1 MGQRLALKFGG
12 TSVGSAEA
20 MRQAAA
26 IVVDLQR
33 QGHQVVV
40 VTSAMS
46 GVTDSLLGSAAAAVG
61 GDRLKVVE
69 HTAGIRAKH
78 EAAADA
84 LGLAGDERHLALDP
98 VTARLG
104 ELSLL
109 CDALGVLG
117 EASPRAL
124 DAVGALGE
132 RMSIHL
138 LAAALRQQGAVAHPV
153 DAARVVRTDDT
164 FQAAVPLMDETTRL
178 AGHELVPLLVAGEVP
193 VVTGFIGSTADGV
206 VTTLGRGGSD
216 YSGAI
221 IGAATGADE
230 VWIYTDVDG
239 VMSADPRVVRGVR
252 TLESLSY
259 LEMSELAYFGAK
271 VLHPRTILPALE
283 RGIPI
288 RIKNTFNPAH
298 PGTLVV
304 GRSDGDRALKGV
316 TAIRAQSLITIA
328 GRGMLGVPGIAARA
342 FGAVAR
348 TGTSVTMISQAS
360 SEQSICFLVADKS
373 AATVIE
379 ALRREFHHELDRRDI
394 EDISSLE
401 PVVIVTVVG
410 GAIKQTPG
418 VAGRI
423 FGALGTAAINVIAI
437 AMGSSECSI
446 SLVVASADADLAVQ
460 ALHDLIVAAPQS
472 SGAPV
477 SSTGRAWPPWSA
489 KHCRRTSTAF
499 WPWST
504 ATPIGCSPGT
514 ATRSWR
520 CSTPSGS
527 PSTARRSSA
536 AVVSRSTARKSPSC
550 AAWRYGPRTA
560 GAVWAR
566 S

>member
-1 MGQRLALKFGG
+1 MGQRLVLKFGG

-20 MRQAAA
+20 MAQAAE
-26 IVVDLQR
+26 IVGSLQAE
-33 QGHQVVV
+33 GHEVAV

-46 GVTDSLLGSAAAAVG
+46 GVTDLLLGSAHAAVKG
-61 GDRLKVVE
+61 ARLTVVE
-69 HTAGIRAKH
+69 HTAAIRSKH
-78 EAAADA
+78 ESAADA
-84 LGLAGDERHLALDP
+84 LGLRGDARHLVLDP
-98 VTARLG
+98 ITARLS

-138 LAAALRQQGAVAHPV
+138 LAAALRARGMTAHAV

-164 FQAAVPLMDETTRL
+164 FQAAVPLMEETRRQ
-178 AGHELVPLLVAGEVP
+178 AAIELLPLLAAHEVP
-193 VVTGFIGSTADGV
+193 VITGFIGATADGV

-221 IGAATGADE
+221 VGAAIDADE

-239 VMSADPRVVRGVR
+239 VMTADPRVVRGVQ
-252 TLESLSY
+252 TLVSLSY

-271 VLHPRTILPALE
+271 VLHPKTILPALE

-288 RIKNTFNPAH
+288 RIKNTFNPTH

-304 GRSDGDRALKGV
+304 GRSEDGGGGLKGV
-316 TAIRAQSLITIA
+316 TAIRAQSLVTIA

-348 TGTSVTMISQAS
+348 TGTSVSMISQAS
-360 SEQSICFLVADKS
+360 SEQSICFLVAETS
-373 AATVIE
+373 TATVIE

-394 EDISSLE
+394 EDISSLN

-410 GAIKQTPG
+410 GAIKRTPG

-423 FGALGTAAINVIAI
+423 FGALGADSINVIAI

-446 SLVVASADADLAVQ
+446 SLVVATADADRSVQ
-460 ALHDLIVAAPQS
+460 GLHDLIVM
-472 SGAPV
+472 
-477 SSTGRAWPPWSA
+477 
-489 KHCRRTSTAF
+489 
-499 WPWST
+499 
-504 ATPIGCSPGT
+504 
-514 ATRSWR
+514 
-520 CSTPSGS
+520 
-527 PSTARRSSA
+527 
-536 AVVSRSTARKSPSC
+536 
-550 AAWRYGPRTA
+550 
-560 GAVWAR
+560 
-566 S
+566 

>member
-1 MGQRLALKFGG
+1 MGQRLTLKFGG

-20 MRQAAA
+20 MRQAAT
-26 IVVDLQR
+26 IVVDLR
-33 QGHQVVV
+33 RRGHEVVV

-46 GVTDSLLGSAAAAVG
+46 GVTDLLLGSASAAVS
-61 GDRLKVVE
+61 GDRLTVVE
-69 HTAGIRAKH
+69 HSAGIRAKH
-78 EAAADA
+78 ERAADA
-84 LGLAGDERHLALDP
+84 LGLTGDERHLALDP
-98 VTARLG
+98 ITARLG

-109 CDALGVLG
+109 CDALAVLG

-138 LAAALRQQGAVAHPV
+138 LAAALRREGAVAHPI

-178 AGHELVPLLVAGEVP
+178 AAHELGPLLAAGEVP
-193 VVTGFIGSTADGV
+193 VITGFIGATADGV

-221 IGAATGADE
+221 LGAATGSDE

-239 VMSADPRVVRGVR
+239 VMTADPRVVRGVR

-271 VLHPRTILPALE
+271 VLHPKTILPALE

-288 RIKNTFNPAH
+288 RIKNTFNPGH

-446 SLVVASADADLAVQ
+446 SLVVASVDADVAVQ
-460 ALHDLIVAAPQS
+460 ALHDLIAAAP
-472 SGAPV
+472 
-477 SSTGRAWPPWSA
+477 PP
-489 KHCRRTSTAF
+489 TAQV
-499 WPWST
+499 
-504 ATPIGCSPGT
+504 PG
-514 ATRSWR
+514 
-520 CSTPSGS
+520 P
-527 PSTARRSSA
+527 
-536 AVVSRSTARKSPSC
+536 
-550 AAWRYGPRTA
+550 
-560 GAVWAR
+560 
-566 S
+566 

>member
-1 MGQRLALKFGG
+1 MSQRLVLKFGG
-12 TSVGSAEA
+12 TSVGSADA
-20 MRQAAA
+20 MAKAAEIVGSLQAE
-26 IVVDLQR
+26 
-33 QGHQVVV
+33 GHEVAV

-46 GVTDSLLGSAAAAVG
+46 GVTDLLLGSAHAAVKG
-61 GDRLKVVE
+61 ARLTVVE
-69 HTAGIRAKH
+69 HTAAIRSRH
-78 EAAADA
+78 ESAADA
-84 LGLAGDERHLALDP
+84 LGLRGDARHLVLDP
-98 VTARLG
+98 ITARLS

-138 LAAALRQQGAVAHPV
+138 LAAALRARGMTAHAV

-164 FQAAVPLMDETTRL
+164 FQAAVPLMEETRRQ
-178 AGHELVPLLVAGEVP
+178 AGIELLPLLAAHEVP
-193 VVTGFIGSTADGV
+193 VITGFIGATADGV

-221 IGAATGADE
+221 VGAAIDADE

-239 VMSADPRVVRGVR
+239 VMTADPRIVRGVQ

-271 VLHPRTILPALE
+271 VLHPKTILPALE

-288 RIKNTFNPAH
+288 RIKNTFNPTH

-304 GRSDGDRALKGV
+304 GRSEDGGGGLKGV
-316 TAIRAQSLITIA
+316 TAIRAQSLVTIA

-348 TGTSVTMISQAS
+348 TGTSVSMISQAS
-360 SEQSICFLVADKS
+360 SEQSICFLVAETS
-373 AATVIE
+373 GGTVID
-379 ALRREFHHELDRRDI
+379 ALRKEFHHELDRRDI
-394 EDISSLE
+394 EDISSLN

-410 GAIKQTPG
+410 GAIKRTPG

-423 FGALGTAAINVIAI
+423 FGALGADGINVIAI

-446 SLVVASADADLAVQ
+446 SLVVAAADADRSVQ
-460 ALHDLIVAAPQS
+460 GLHDLIVL
-472 SGAPV
+472 
-477 SSTGRAWPPWSA
+477 
-489 KHCRRTSTAF
+489 
-499 WPWST
+499 
-504 ATPIGCSPGT
+504 
-514 ATRSWR
+514 
-520 CSTPSGS
+520 
-527 PSTARRSSA
+527 
-536 AVVSRSTARKSPSC
+536 
-550 AAWRYGPRTA
+550 
-560 GAVWAR
+560 
-566 S
+566 

>member
-1 MGQRLALKFGG
+1 MGQRLAVKFGG
-12 TSVGSAEA
+12 TSVGSADA

-26 IVVDLQR
+26 IVVELRR
-33 QGHQVVV
+33 QGHEVLV

-46 GVTDSLLGSAAAAVG
+46 GVTDLLLGSAAAAVG

-69 HTAGIRAKH
+69 HTSAIRAKH
-78 EAAADA
+78 DRAADE
-84 LGLAGDERHLALDP
+84 LGLTGDARHLALDP
-98 VTARLG
+98 ITARLA
-104 ELSLL
+104 ELTLL
-109 CDALGVLG
+109 CDALAVLG

-138 LAAALRQQGAVAHPV
+138 LAAALRQQGAIARPV
-153 DAARVVRTDDT
+153 DASRVVRTDDT
-164 FQAAVPLMDETTRL
+164 FQAAVPLMDETTRM
-178 AGHELVPLLVAGEVP
+178 AGIELLPILKAGEVP
-193 VVTGFIGSTADGV
+193 VVTGFIGATADGV

-221 IGAATGADE
+221 LGAAASADE

-239 VMSADPRVVRGVR
+239 VMTADPRVVTGVR

-288 RIKNTFNPAH
+288 RIRNTFNPAH

-304 GRSDGDRALKGV
+304 GRSDEADRSLKGV
-316 TAIRAQSLITIA
+316 TAIRSQSLITIA

-360 SEQSICFLVADKS
+360 SEQSICFLVAEKS
-373 AATVIE
+373 APTVID
-379 ALRREFHHELDRRDI
+379 ALRREFHHELERRDI

-401 PVVIVTVVG
+401 PVVVVTVVG

-418 VAGRI
+418 VAGRV
-423 FGALGTAAINVIAI
+423 FGALGTSRINVIAI

-446 SLVVASADADLAVQ
+446 SLVVDGSDADVTVQ
-460 ALHDLIVAAPQS
+460 ALHDLI
-472 SGAPV
+472 
-477 SSTGRAWPPWSA
+477 
-489 KHCRRTSTAF
+489 
-499 WPWST
+499 
-504 ATPIGCSPGT
+504 
-514 ATRSWR
+514 
-520 CSTPSGS
+520 
-527 PSTARRSSA
+527 
-536 AVVSRSTARKSPSC
+536 
-550 AAWRYGPRTA
+550 A
-560 GAVWAR
+560 GEA
-566 S
+566 